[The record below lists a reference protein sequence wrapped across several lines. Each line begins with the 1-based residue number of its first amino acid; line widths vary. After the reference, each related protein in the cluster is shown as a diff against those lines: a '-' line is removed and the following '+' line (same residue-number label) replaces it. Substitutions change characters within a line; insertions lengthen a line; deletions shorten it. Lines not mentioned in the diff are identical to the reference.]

1 MKRAL
6 QNFVTQMDH
15 YKRVTSNTFKINNYN
30 EMKRIYLFTALI
42 AATLFSCTPKTN
54 EPVKTAEISPADQ
67 IAKGEYLVTVLGCN
81 DCHSPKV
88 MTTMGPVPDTLRL
101 LSGHP
106 ADEQLAAYE
115 KEILKSYVLFNMN
128 STAAVGPWG
137 TSFAANL
144 TPDQTGIGNWTEEQF
159 IKAMKE
165 GKWKGLENSRNLLP
179 PMPWQGYSQMPDE
192 DLKAIFAYLKSIKPV
207 NNPVPMAIPPV
218 E

>member
-1 MKRAL
+1 MK
-6 QNFVTQMDH
+6 
-15 YKRVTSNTFKINNYN
+15 S
-30 EMKRIYLFTALI
+30 IYLFAALITAL
-42 AATLFSCTPKTN
+42 LFACTPKTN

-67 IAKGEYLVTVLGCN
+67 ISKGEYLVTVLGCN

-88 MTTMGPVPDTLRL
+88 MTEMGPGFDTLRL